1 MIRVGDILI
10 DPDDISSVHQE
21 PNKYIQII
29 FKNGVVKNFD
39 PSIIGLPFNTFSD
52 FLTGQRKEKDESDHI
67 FRIMTAIKSLNNG

>member
-10 DPDDISSVHQE
+10 NPDDISSVHQE

-39 PSIIGLPFNTFSD
+39 PSIIGLPFNTFVDS
-52 FLTGQRKEKDESDHI
+52 LMKQKEKDDSDHI
-67 FRIMTAIKSLNNG
+67 FRIMAAINSLNNG